1 MLFRFSSL
9 ARIVR
14 GADAPLKS
22 VILRTSF
29 CPLWQFTFIQRST
42 SSYLPIV
49 TYQQLPCR
57 YLPIVTFLQLPTYSL
72 PTCSYLSFL
81 PVVTYL
87 QLPFFVASSYLPIAT
102 FLCSQQLPFFVP
114 SSYLSLLPVVTYL
127 QPYVVQSKVIQFAPF
142 LFRTLSTKL
151 AITCRSRT
159 KDLLSRVE
167 LLTRS
172 YLLHRHHRYHHT
184 RLPYLDLRG
193 SNPGPNFLPEG
204 QV

>member
-1 MLFRFSSL
+1 MFLFLIITHNSFYLQVVTYNTFYQRQL
-9 ARIVR
+9 VTY
-14 GADAPLKS
+14 
-22 VILRTSF
+22 TSF
-29 CPLWQFTFIQRST
+29 
-42 SSYLPIV
+42 YLPIV

-87 QLPFFVASSYLPIAT
+87 QLPTY
-102 FLCSQQLPFFVP
+102 
-114 SSYLSLLPVVTYL
+114 SYLSLLPVVTYL

-167 LLTRS
+167 LLARS